1 RHLSRGG
8 LSNAWRFDSAT
19 TARHIFFKALTKRG
33 FLPVSRSIRSSEASW
48 RKCHKTAKN
57 VRAGLDSNLPS
68 RRNAYKQI
76 SELSSGGFLSNHRR
90 GFAERCR
97 EANSKREF
105 GLGNLSGKVEMDMFG
120 GLTKTSS
127 RIAIASALGMTLGG
141 FLMSSHPAKAA
152 DLGGDCCA
160 DLEERVAE

>member
-1 RHLSRGG
+1 MHGG
-8 LSNAWRFDSAT
+8 SIALQHPGT
-19 TARHIFFKALTKRG
+19 FFVKALTKRG
-33 FLPVSRSIRSSEASW
+33 FLPVSSTRRPLASSEVSW
-48 RKCHKTAKN
+48 RKCHKKAKN
-57 VRAGLDSNLPS
+57 VRASLDSNLPS

-127 RIAIASALGMTLGG
+127 RIDI
-141 FLMSSHPAKAA
+141 
-152 DLGGDCCA
+152 
-160 DLEERVAE
+160 